1 MIGQYNKMKS
11 AADFKQELMTL
22 ADDIET
28 MHIAIRNDEQLDLEG
43 LDDRVDLLCQ
53 QIEAAPSDIS
63 TEIESE
69 MAQMITALEKLAIT
83 LKSITEGDD
92 D

>member
-28 MHIAIRNDEQLDLEG
+28 MHIAIRNDEELDLEG

-69 MAQMITALEKLAIT
+69 MAQMITALEKLAVT

-92 D
+92 E

>member
-1 MIGQYNKMKS
+1 MKS
-11 AADFKQELMTL
+11 ATDFKQELITL

-28 MHIAIRNDEQLDLEG
+28 MHIAIRNDEELDLEG

-53 QIEAAPSDIS
+53 QIEAAPREIS

-69 MAQMITALEKLAIT
+69 MAQMITALEKLAVT
-83 LKSITEGDD
+83 LKSITEDD
-92 D
+92 GE